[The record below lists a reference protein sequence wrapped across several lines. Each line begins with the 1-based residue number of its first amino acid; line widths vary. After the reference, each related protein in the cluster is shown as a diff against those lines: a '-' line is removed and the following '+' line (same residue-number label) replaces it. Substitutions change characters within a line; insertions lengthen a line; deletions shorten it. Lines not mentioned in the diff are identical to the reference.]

1 MTLKTSLINL
11 LYKIKLIRIFIY
23 RFIHYER
30 YKNFLNLKLDKN
42 SVVLDFGANIGEITQ
57 CILDLYNCKIY
68 CYEPNNYAFKK
79 LKKKFENNKKI
90 ILYNKAVG
98 DKNGRANLY
107 YHKLHDENPIKFSTG
122 SSLLEQKENI
132 EKNYSQNT
140 ETVSIKD
147 ILNHFDFINLIK
159 IDIEGYEYNILP
171 EIIENRNKIDN
182 VFCELHGSQE
192 RKNKFLN
199 YKYLEIIKIL
209 NDIDPDKKW
218 FKYHH

>member
-1 MTLKTSLINL
+1 MTLKTSLINV

>member
-1 MTLKTSLINL
+1 MTLRTSLINL
-11 LYKIKLIRIFIY
+11 LYKIKLIRMFIY

>member
-1 MTLKTSLINL
+1 M
-11 LYKIKLIRIFIY
+11 FIY

-57 CILDLYNCKIY
+57 CIQDLYNCKIY

-107 YHKLHDENPIKFSTG
+107 YHKLHDKNPIKFSTG

-132 EKNYSQNT
+132 EKNYFQNT
-140 ETVSIKD
+140 EIISIKD

-171 EIIENRNKIDN
+171 EIIENRNKIDK

-199 YKYLEIIKIL
+199 CKYLEIIKIL